1 MIFGCSHSPSFFSPG
16 AVVWTLSSLSV
27 TIPSVW
33 KQMIAPGSVRAA
45 DMSMRCVPAVMAAAI
60 HGDA

>member
-1 MIFGCSHSPSFFSPG
+1 MPSFFS
-16 AVVWTLSSLSV
+16 A
-27 TIPSVW
+27 TIPSTA
-33 KQMIAPGSVRAA
+33 KQMIALGAVRAA

>member
-1 MIFGCSHSPSFFSPG
+1 MILGCSHSPSFFSPG
-16 AVVWTLSSLSV
+16 AVVGMPSSFSA
-27 TIPSVW
+27 TIPSVM
-33 KQMIAPGSVRAA
+33 KLSIALGAVRAA